1 MKVASLVEQVL
12 NTQVRRSALYQS
24 YDDAVN
30 KFKASKDSTSF
41 VTQRKKIDTDH
52 KQLTQQI
59 ATVLAKLK
67 TEGSDAA
74 DKVLSIF

>member
-1 MKVASLVEQVL
+1 MASLVEQVL

-41 VTQRKKIDTDH
+41 VAQRKKIDTDH